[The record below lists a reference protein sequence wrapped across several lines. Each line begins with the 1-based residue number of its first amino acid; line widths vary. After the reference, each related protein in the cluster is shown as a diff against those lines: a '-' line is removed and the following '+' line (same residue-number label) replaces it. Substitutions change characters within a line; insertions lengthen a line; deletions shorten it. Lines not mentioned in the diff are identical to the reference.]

1 MAKKTR
7 RFFVVGLF
15 VTMGFL
21 IAAGTV
27 IWISASRFFQRGDL
41 YVTFF
46 DDSVQGLQ
54 KDSEVKFQGVTVGRV
69 EKISIA
75 PDNKTV
81 QVLMTID
88 PDKVPEFNN
97 KKVWAQMG
105 MAGIT
110 GVMFVN
116 LVPRGPDDPEPKEPP
131 FPIEHPFIASRPSE
145 ITRIITGIQEALDN
159 IKKADIEG
167 TLDQVKG
174 AFQGIQDFLKSE
186 EIKSILA
193 KADGATG
200 YLQNVLRGLD
210 KTVAEGKVD
219 DALVEARNAFKN
231 VGSLMDGVKA
241 ELRQSKIP
249 ETVKSARLTL
259 DNAKV
264 LMENLRRTSET
275 LDLLIERLY
284 NRPPDVLFG
293 KPPKARWNEQPGN
306 PKR

>member
-1 MAKKTR
+1 M
-7 RFFVVGLF
+7 VGLF
-15 VTMGFL
+15 VTAGFL
-21 IAAGTV
+21 IAAGAV

-46 DDSVQGLQ
+46 DESVQGLQ
-54 KDSEVKFQGVTVGRV
+54 KDSEVKFQGVTVGTV
-69 EKISIA
+69 ETISIA

-88 PDKVPEFNN
+88 PAVLPEFNN
-97 KKVWAQMG
+97 KKVWAQIG

-110 GVMFVN
+110 GVMFIN
-116 LVPRGPDDPEPKEPP
+116 LVPRAPDDPEPEPP
-131 FPIEHPFIASRPSE
+131 PFVTEYPVIASRPSE
-145 ITRIITGIQEALDN
+145 ITRILTGVMEAVEN

-167 TLDQVKG
+167 TLDQIKG
-174 AFQGIQDFLKSE
+174 AFQGVQDFLKSE

-193 KADGATG
+193 KGDNATG
-200 YLQNVLRGLD
+200 YLQNLLRNLD
-210 KTVAEGKVD
+210 KTIAEGKVD

-231 VGSLMDGVKA
+231 VGSLMDGVKE

-264 LMENLRRTSET
+264 LLENLRRTSET

-284 NRPPDVLFG
+284 KRPPDVLFG